1 MNNWVENH
9 GYLEL
14 IIGPMYSGKT
24 SRLINIYNQCV
35 LSNINVFVINHSS
48 DTRYD
53 AKLLTSHN
61 QEKIPCYQTDSLS
74 KFTNDILSTKSIKN
88 NAVILVNEG
97 QFFTDLKE
105 NILYWVEE
113 LNLRVYVAGLD
124 SDFKREKFGQIN
136 DIIPFCDQIEKLY
149 SFCSKCQNGTRA
161 IFSHRL
167 TNEQSQ
173 VVIGSDN
180 YLPLCRKCYIKTI

>member
-14 IIGPMYSGKT
+14 IIGPMYSVKT
-24 SRLINIYNQCV
+24 SSLINIYNQCV
-35 LSNINVFVINHSS
+35 LSNIDVFVINHSS

-74 KFTNDILSTKSIKN
+74 KFTNDILSMKSIKN